1 MYELIIIGAGPAGV
15 SAAVYAARKR
25 IKTLL
30 ATFEFGGQ
38 SIVSDDIQNW
48 IGTPHISGANLAKT
62 LRDHVFEYKES
73 YVDVKEGVKVTA
85 IAKKDTGNF
94 VVTLDSGEEIE
105 SKAVLVT
112 AGSNRRRLEIPG
124 ADRLEHKGLTYC
136 ASCDGPVFADMD
148 VVVIG
153 GGNAA
158 FETVAQLVAY
168 CKSVTL
174 LNRRDDFR
182 ADPGTVEKIKAHP
195 KVKIIT
201 NIEMVEVL
209 GEKFVSGI
217 KIKHKE
223 SGLEEILTVSGI
235 FVEIGQIPNA
245 DFMQALVEKDAHG
258 KIIID
263 PWTQQT
269 SLPGLWAAGDVT
281 NVRYHQNN
289 IAAGDGVTALEDI
302 YQWLHKNK

>member
-1 MYELIIIGAGPAGV
+1 MYELVIIGAGPAGV

-38 SIVSDDIQNW
+38 SVVSDDIQNW

-62 LRDHVFEYKES
+62 LRDHVFEYKEN

-85 IAKKDTGNF
+85 IAKNSAGNF
-94 VVTLDSGEEIE
+94 LMTLDSGEEIE
-105 SKAVLVT
+105 SKSVLVT

-136 ASCDGPVFADMD
+136 ASCDGPIFADMD

-201 NIEMVEVL
+201 NIEMLEVL

-223 SGLEEILTVSGI
+223 SGLEETLTVSGI

-245 DFMQALVEKDAHG
+245 DFMQTLVEKDSHG

-289 IAAGDGVTALEDI
+289 IASGDGVTALEDI
-302 YQWLHKNK
+302 YQWLQKNK